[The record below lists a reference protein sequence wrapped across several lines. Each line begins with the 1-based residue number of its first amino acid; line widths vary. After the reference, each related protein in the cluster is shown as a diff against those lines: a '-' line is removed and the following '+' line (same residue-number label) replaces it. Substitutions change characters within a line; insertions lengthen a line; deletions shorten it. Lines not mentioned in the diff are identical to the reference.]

1 MGGARVCMGGAGAH
15 AEGNASQWPGTA
27 PLGRWGAR
35 PLRLR
40 GARPV
45 RKWRGPALSLGGSV
59 GGAGA
64 AGAPQTALPPAVN
77 SIITGHGVGAPLK

>member
-1 MGGARVCMGGAGAH
+1 M
-15 AEGNASQWPGTA
+15 
-27 PLGRWGAR
+27 
-35 PLRLR
+35 
-40 GARPV
+40 
-45 RKWRGPALSLGGSV
+45 